1 MKISILTLFPEVF
14 ETYFATSIPGRAQEK
29 GLLDLELVQ
38 IRDYATNK
46 HHKVDDEPFSGG
58 AGMVMMPQPL
68 FDCIQDVKSRHAPGT
83 KVVYLSP
90 AGRVLDN
97 RIARGY
103 SELPGLILL
112 CGHYEGVDQRVID
125 TLVDEELSIGDY
137 VLTGGELA
145 AMVAVDALIRF
156 IPGVLGAE
164 GGESSESFED
174 GLLEYPQY
182 TRPADFR
189 GLKVPEVVL
198 SGHHA
203 NIVAWR
209 RQQSLAK
216 TARAR
221 PDLLAKVSLSVQ
233 DEAFL
238 AQNTP
243 QEAE

>member
-14 ETYFATSIPGRAQEK
+14 EAYFAASIPGRAQQK

-68 FDCIQDVKSRHAPGT
+68 FDCIEDVKRRHAPGVQ
-83 KVVYLSP
+83 VVYLSP

-97 RIARGY
+97 RIARSY
-103 SELPGLILL
+103 SQLPGLILL

-209 RQQSLAK
+209 RQQSLLK
-216 TARAR
+216 TARVR
-221 PDLLAKVSLSVQ
+221 PDLLAKCPLS
-233 DEAFL
+233 D
-238 AQNTP
+238 
-243 QEAE
+243 QEAAWLAENLPQG